1 MRLIFLMIA
10 ILSVALLPACP
21 KRIET
26 NEPGPG
32 GLPRGIVS
40 SDTGIASGDVDWPV
54 YEGAQRRLQGVYET
68 PDPIEDVKTWYSE
81 LLEMEPAILDPA
93 GQALTFE
100 TEEYILVLMPMDGA
114 TGTEIRFTSK
124 EESRE

>member
-1 MRLIFLMIA
+1 MLLMLATI
-10 ILSVALLPACP
+10 SVALLTACP
-21 KRIET
+21 KQIET

-40 SDTGIASGDVDWPV
+40 SDEGVAPIDEDWPV
-54 YEGAQRRLQGVYET
+54 YEGAQRRLRGVYET
-68 PDPIEDVKTWYSE
+68 PDPIEDVKAWYSE
-81 LLEMEPAILDPA
+81 LLGMEPEILDPS

-100 TEEYILVLMPMDGA
+100 TDEYILVLMPIMGA
-114 TGTEIRFTSK
+114 AGTEIRFTSK